1 MINPYDKQLPP
12 EGDIYRR
19 EAISCGVSNDHI
31 LKTKTLTNTFQEA
44 KAIKKLLNFKSNK
57 IILVK
62 SAFHMKRA
70 KKVFER
76 KGIFV
81 QPYLVDFK
89 SNRSYKSL
97 CKNPLNFMP
106 DARNLSQSYV
116 KIREIIRRIIN
127 LSF

>member
-19 EAISCGVSNDHI
+19 EAISFGVSNDHI

-70 KKVFER
+70 KKVFKE
-76 KGIFV
+76 KEFL
-81 QPYLVDFK
+81 Y
-89 SNRSYKSL
+89 
-97 CKNPLNFMP
+97 NPILLILKVIEAINH
-106 DARNLSQSYV
+106 YV
-116 KIREIIRRIIN
+116 KTH
-127 LSF
+127 